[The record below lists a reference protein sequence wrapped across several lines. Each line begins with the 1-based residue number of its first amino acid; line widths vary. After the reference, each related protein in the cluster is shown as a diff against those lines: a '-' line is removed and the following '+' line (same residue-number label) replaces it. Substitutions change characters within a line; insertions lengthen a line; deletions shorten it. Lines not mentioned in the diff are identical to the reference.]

1 VSNDLEIIARIKHLE
16 AYIERLQTSEARP
29 LRSARVSYSAA
40 TAVAPTT
47 VVTMSFDTEAYDFG
61 GFHSNSVNPG
71 RLTIPA
77 DESGYYFVSASLSW
91 ESATDGDR
99 LVSIGVNGGTTIAN
113 DSRRPLNSGS
123 LDVTLSVI
131 RRLDAGDYV
140 EVSVFQTSAASR
152 NILSSGSATPFFM
165 IHKLSHAI

>member
-16 AYIERLQTSEARP
+16 SFIERLQTAEARP
-29 LRSARVSYSAA
+29 LRAARVSYSAS

-47 VVTMSFDTEAYDFG
+47 VVILAFDTESYDFG
-61 GFHSNSVNPG
+61 GFHSTTTNTS
-71 RLTIPA
+71 RMTIPA

-99 LVSIGVNGGTTIAN
+99 LVSIVLNGSTPIAN

-131 RRLDAGDYV
+131 RRLNAGDYV
-140 EVSVFQTSAASR
+140 EVHTYQTSAASR

-165 IHKLSHAI
+165 IHKLSHAT